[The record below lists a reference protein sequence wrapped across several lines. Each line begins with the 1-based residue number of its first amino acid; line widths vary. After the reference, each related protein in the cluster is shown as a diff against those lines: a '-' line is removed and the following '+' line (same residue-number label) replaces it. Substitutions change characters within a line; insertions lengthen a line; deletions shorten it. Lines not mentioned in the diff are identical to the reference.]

1 MRISHR
7 LLIPVVILSLVTLAV
22 FAVSAIGFRQEK
34 QANINMIR
42 LDLMRYHAGEIRSLS
57 RAVQRDTLNTLVERA
72 EDRKAYADR
81 ATKRI
86 KELNARVDLL
96 SSIMGAE
103 TAALQMDGFA
113 PTQRQVMSSL
123 TRVIDTALAGNI
135 SAAHSLFNDE
145 TRPAERAASK
155 VTDSFVEVM
164 DKRIETAT
172 QESKALAILVERA
185 QMITAVVGIV
195 IGVGLALLITRRGVS
210 EPLARLTTATS
221 AIAAGQLDTNIPAQ
235 ERRDELGALAR
246 ALLIFRDQAR
256 ANRDLEEQ
264 AALARA
270 AAAQQRRQ
278 ALQAMA
284 DTVASETNRTVD
296 TVSQSTRLMGQS
308 MQHLSSLAA
317 SVADDSAAV
326 ASASAQGLANAQAVS
341 SAAEELSASIQ
352 EISGSVQRAAT
363 VIGTAVAG
371 GNRAQETIA
380 SLSQA
385 VERISEVTVLIGEIA
400 QQTNLLA
407 LNATIEAAR
416 AGDAGKGFAVV
427 AGEVKSLATQTAR
440 STDDI
445 TRQISDIQSA
455 TRAAVEA
462 MANVSTHIEEV
473 NGVVT
478 IIAAAMEEQG
488 AATQEIARNVSETSR
503 ASLEVTE
510 RIGNVS
516 QGAGEVDQRAGD
528 VARTIAV
535 ISQDIGTLRD
545 TLIQVVE
552 GASKAA

>member
-1 MRISHR
+1 MRVSHR

-22 FAVSAIGFRQEK
+22 FAVSAVGFRQEK
-34 QANINMIR
+34 QANINMVR

-57 RAVQRDTLNTLVERA
+57 RAVQRDTLNTLVESG
-72 EDRKAYADR
+72 EDRKTYAER

-86 KELNARVDLL
+86 KELNARVDHLVGV
-96 SSIMGAE
+96 MGAE
-103 TAALQMDGFA
+103 TAALQMEGFA
-113 PTQRQVMSSL
+113 PTQRQVMASL
-123 TRVIDTALAGNI
+123 TRVIDAALAGNI
-135 SAAHSLFNDE
+135 AAAHTLFNDE

-155 VTDSFVEVM
+155 VTDSFVEAM
-164 DKRIETAT
+164 DKRIDAAT
-172 QESKALAILVERA
+172 QESRAVAALAERA
-185 QMITAVVGIV
+185 QMITALAGII
-195 IGVGLALLITRRGVS
+195 IGVGLALFINRRGVS
-210 EPLARLTTATS
+210 QPLAHLTTATS
-221 AIAAGQLDTNIPAQ
+221 AIAAGQLDTHIPAQ
-235 ERRDELGALAR
+235 ERRDELGALAS
-246 ALLIFRDQAR
+246 ALLVFRDQAR
-256 ANRDLEEQ
+256 ANHDLEEQ

-284 DTVASETNRTVD
+284 DTVARETNRTVE
-296 TVSQSTRLMGQS
+296 TVSQSTRMMGQS

-341 SAAEELSASIQ
+341 SAAEELSTSIQ
-352 EISGSVQRAAT
+352 EISGSVQRAAS
-363 VIGTAVAG
+363 VISTAVAG
-371 GNRAQETIA
+371 GDRAQETIA

-385 VERISEVTVLIGEIA
+385 VDRISEVTVLIGEIA

-427 AGEVKSLATQTAR
+427 AGEVKSLANQTAR
-440 STDDI
+440 STEDI

-462 MANVSTHIEEV
+462 MANVSSHIDDV

-488 AATQEIARNVSETSR
+488 AATREIARNVSETSR

-516 QGAGEVDQRAGD
+516 QGAGEVDQRAGE
-528 VARTIAV
+528 VSRTIAV
-535 ISQDIGTLRD
+535 ISQDIGALRD